1 MTTARSPLLR
11 RPGPFRTLWWS
22 RSVSVT
28 GDGIGRTA
36 LVLAA
41 AEQGPSAVSLVLLAA
56 AAPRFLGP
64 LAGALADRVP
74 LRRLMA
80 FCELGQAAVFAAV
93 AVAMPPLPVL
103 LVLVLTSGAF
113 ATALLPAGR
122 GVVPRL
128 VPDAELGRANALLG
142 MAVTI
147 QLAVGPVV
155 GGVLTE
161 VAGPRTAFAV
171 NAAAFVLSALVLTRL
186 PRLAPER
193 ADGSSG
199 LWADTVA
206 GLRFVAASPGPRAI
220 VVSLF
225 LLVSFAA
232 LDNVALVFLV
242 EDEVGGSAADFG
254 LVQSGYGIGM
264 LAASAVLGF
273 VLVRRPAVLL
283 VSGIGLFALGTAATS
298 AAPVVAVVAVTQLLA
313 GVGNAAENI
322 AGDTLMQRLVPRHLL
337 GRAFGAL
344 ATAAQ
349 LGSALAYAAAG
360 PVLAAIGP
368 RAAFAVAGAGS
379 ALGILLLVPALRSRR

>member
-1 MTTARSPLLR
+1 MASLLR
-11 RPGPFRTLWWS
+11 TPGPFRTLWWS

-36 LVLAA
+36 LVLLAA
-41 AEQGPSAVSLVLLAA
+41 QQGATAVSLVLLAA
-56 AAPRFLGP
+56 AIPRFLGP

-74 LRRLMA
+74 VRRLMA
-80 FCELGQAAVFAAV
+80 LCEIGQAAVFTAV
-93 AVAMPPLPVL
+93 AVLMPPLPVL
-103 LVLVLTSGAF
+103 LVLVLVSSAF

-142 MAVTI
+142 MAFTV

-161 VAGPRTAFAV
+161 IAGPRVAFAV
-171 NAAAFVLSALVLTRL
+171 NAASFLLSALVLVRL
-186 PRLAPER
+186 PRLVPEE
-193 ADGSSG
+193 AGGPNG
-199 LWADTVA
+199 LWSDTVA
-206 GLRFVAASPGPRAI
+206 GLRFVATSPGPRAI
-220 VVSLF
+220 VASLF

-242 EDEVGGSAADFG
+242 EDEIGGSAADFG
-254 LVQSGYGIGM
+254 LVQTSYGIGM
-264 LAASAVLGF
+264 LGAAAVLGVVF
-273 VLVRRPAVLL
+273 VRRPAVLL

-298 AAPVVAVVAVTQLLA
+298 FAPVVAVAMVTQLLA

-322 AGDTLMQRLVPRHLL
+322 ASDTLVQRLVPRHLL

-344 ATAAQ
+344 GTAAQ

-360 PVLAAIGP
+360 PLLAAIGP
-368 RAAFAVAGAGS
+368 RAAFALAGVGS
-379 ALGILLLVPALRSRR
+379 ALGILLLAPALRERR